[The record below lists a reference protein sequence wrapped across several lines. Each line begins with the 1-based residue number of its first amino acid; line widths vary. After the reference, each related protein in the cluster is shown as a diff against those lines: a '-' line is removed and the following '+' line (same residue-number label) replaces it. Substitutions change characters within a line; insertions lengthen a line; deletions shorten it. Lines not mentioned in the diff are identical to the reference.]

1 MQRQRLGGKRVITVN
16 MLSKADQVKGHG
28 VLSAHDEQVRLV
40 KECLSGT
47 VEVYENSWKRCDV
60 THFHTINLTFM
71 FRIPLAKLKGSAVG
85 HVHFLPETVEKSIRL
100 PRLFKRVFYGYLIFY
115 YKRMDALVTVNPYFI
130 NALQAYGIK
139 RERISYIPNFVSHED
154 FHPLD
159 TSLKGGL
166 REKYGLAKDT
176 FTVLCVGQLQARKGI
191 ADFIEVAKRMPGTQF
206 VWAGGFTFGPI
217 SSGYDETKEILA
229 HTPENVHFL
238 GLVDRG
244 SMNEVYN
251 LADVMFL
258 ASFEELFPM
267 AILESMNCGLPI
279 LLRDLREYRE
289 VLFDSYL
296 KGNSVDDFVSHL
308 DRLQHDQDYH
318 REAVRMSLKGSEFY
332 RKENVSAMWKD
343 FYLKAANRPRK
354 GH

>member
-1 MQRQRLGGKRVITVN
+1 

-60 THFHTINLTFM
+60 THFHTINPTFLL
-71 FRIPLAKLKGSAVG
+71 RIPLAKWKGSAVG

-100 PRLFKRVFYGYLIFY
+100 PRLFKRVFYAYLIFY

-130 NALQAYGIK
+130 KALEAYGIR

-154 FHPLD
+154 FHPMD
-159 TSLKGGL
+159 PGMKGGL
-166 REKYGLAKDT
+166 REKYHLEKDR

-191 ADFIEVAKRMPGTQF
+191 ADFIEVAKRMPGVQF

-217 SSGYDETKEILA
+217 SSGYDETKETLA
-229 HTPENVHFL
+229 HSPENVHFL
-238 GLVDRG
+238 GLVDHAA
-244 SMNEVYN
+244 MNEVYN

-258 ASFEELFPM
+258 PSYEELFPM
-267 AILESMNCGLPI
+267 AILESMNCGIPI
-279 LLRDLREYRE
+279 LLRDLKEYRD

-296 KGNSVDDFVSHL
+296 MGDSVEDFVSHL
-308 DRLQHDQDYH
+308 ERLSHDGDYYF
-318 REAVRMSLKGSEFY
+318 EAVRMSTKGSEFY
-332 RKENVSAMWKD
+332 RKGNVSAMWRD
-343 FYLKAANRPRK
+343 FYLDAANGARK
-354 GH
+354 GR